1 MGKIEYQNSQFNQNQ
16 NQNHQGLNQNNQP
29 TSISKQESIQ
39 RLLETIGQ
47 NNGINLNSLSNNN
60 NLNDSDAKRRR
71 RHRTVFTDKQLS
83 SLETLFRTTQYPDVA
98 TRERLARV
106 LDLDEERVE
115 VWFKNRRAK
124 FRRQQKD
131 GSVSLGTGGLDRS
144 QDNGMMMDNVNLS
157 PTGLGNQNS
166 EFNSSQ
172 NNNNNNNNSTTNN
185 NNIANIIDLLKNSE
199 SAKSN
204 EQIGNS
210 SQNGGLD
217 VQALLE
223 KLNSNKNSG
232 NLDMA

>member
-1 MGKIEYQNSQFNQNQ
+1 MGK
-16 NQNHQGLNQNNQP
+16 
-29 TSISKQESIQ
+29 T
-39 RLLETIGQ
+39 T
-47 NNGINLNSLSNNN
+47 GIL
-60 NLNDSDAKRRR
+60 
-71 RHRTVFTDKQLS
+71 H
-83 SLETLFRTTQYPDVA
+83 
-98 TRERLARV
+98 LAAM
-106 LDLDEERVE
+106 
-115 VWFKNRRAK
+115 W
-124 FRRQQKD
+124 D

-144 QDNGMMMDNVNLS
+144 QDNGMMMDNMNLS

-172 NNNNNNNNSTTNN
+172 N